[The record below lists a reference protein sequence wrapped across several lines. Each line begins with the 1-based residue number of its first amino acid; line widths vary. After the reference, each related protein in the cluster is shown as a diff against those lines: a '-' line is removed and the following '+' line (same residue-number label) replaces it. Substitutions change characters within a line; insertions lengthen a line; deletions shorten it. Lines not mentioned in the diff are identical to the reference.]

1 MNQLDVR
8 NCLFSNFKCLKQMW
22 KPKILIVNKRF
33 TSSKY
38 FFKIRSNLIKHEK
51 KKSKSPRPGDDVI
64 LPHRHLV
71 CPVGV
76 NKGQCTFPYT
86 LYRCHSNVKSLHD
99 LFYF

>member
-1 MNQLDVR
+1 M
-8 NCLFSNFKCLKQMW
+8 K
-22 KPKILIVNKRF
+22 
-33 TSSKY
+33 
-38 FFKIRSNLIKHEK
+38 K